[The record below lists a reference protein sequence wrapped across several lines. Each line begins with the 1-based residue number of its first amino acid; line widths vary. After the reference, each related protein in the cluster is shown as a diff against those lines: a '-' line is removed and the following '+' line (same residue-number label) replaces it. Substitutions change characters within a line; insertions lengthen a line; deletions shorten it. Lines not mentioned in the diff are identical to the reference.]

1 LVTGKA
7 ATFRG
12 GRIDDN
18 AASRRFNIDAR
29 TAKLSRT
36 AVDADPHA
44 TVLARQTLLSH
55 FLLAA
60 IYDGYWHNASIRHVR
75 CQVSYRGMN
84 EPDASASKPT

>member
-1 LVTGKA
+1 
-7 ATFRG
+7 
-12 GRIDDN
+12 
-18 AASRRFNIDAR
+18 
-29 TAKLSRT
+29 
-36 AVDADPHA
+36 
-44 TVLARQTLLSH
+44 VLARQTLLSH